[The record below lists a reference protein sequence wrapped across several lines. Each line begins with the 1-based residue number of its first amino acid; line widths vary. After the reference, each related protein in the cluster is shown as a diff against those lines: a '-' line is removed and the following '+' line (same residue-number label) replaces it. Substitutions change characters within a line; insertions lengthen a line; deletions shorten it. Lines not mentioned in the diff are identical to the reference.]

1 MANSAFPSVI
11 DTFPAVAEARP
22 PQAPGDVR
30 ILIVDDSRLV
40 RASIINHLKGVF
52 DHVEANDGEAAWALL
67 NEDPS
72 IRVVISD
79 LAMPRLDG
87 YGLLD
92 RIRNSPEARI
102 RRTPVVIL
110 SGDEEEAARAA
121 ALGATEFITKGVLTV
136 ELIARLQVLVRLS
149 QQWSEIESAQAQPVM
164 TEGVTGLASRAY
176 FEAQADKM
184 WAFSRRHGI
193 DFIVMCVRLDDIR
206 GLAPEHAGVRGAIT
220 ERVFGFIAEMLN
232 KAVRTEDCVTR
243 AGDNEFIVGTMGISP
258 TGAVKF
264 AQRLSQAIAR
274 ARVTHG
280 GHELTVTAS
289 FGVAAASQSQ
299 VQTPDGL
306 REIAVRRALVAQ
318 RSGGNRVI
326 GMAEE
331 SLEQGAPVAA
341 DDFGLPPMTIAEA
354 LNLIARGRE
363 REVLPYLPLLST
375 QIAPLVRLLENQGIQ
390 FSRQ

>member
-1 MANSAFPSVI
+1 MASSGFPSVI
-11 DTFPAVAEARP
+11 DTFPSVPEHRP
-22 PQAPGDVR
+22 PRAEGDVR
-30 ILIVDDSRLV
+30 ILVVDDSRLV
-40 RASIINHLKGVF
+40 RTSIINHLKGVF

-67 NEDPS
+67 NEDPT

-87 YGLLD
+87 YGLLE
-92 RIRNSPEARI
+92 RIRGSADARI
-102 RRTPVVIL
+102 RRLPVVIM

-136 ELIARLQVLVRLS
+136 ELIARLHVLVRLAR
-149 QQWSEIESAQAQPVM
+149 QWQEIESAKAQPLMV
-164 TEGVTGLASRAY
+164 EGATGLASRAY
-176 FEAQADKM
+176 FDAQADKM

-206 GLAPEHAGVRGAIT
+206 GLAPELAGVRGAIT

-243 AGDNEFIVGTMGISP
+243 AGDSEFIVGTMGISP
-258 TGAVKF
+258 IGAIKF

-274 ARVTHG
+274 ARVSHG

-289 FGVAAASQSQ
+289 FGIAAASQSE
-299 VQTPDGL
+299 VQTPSGL
-306 REIAVRRALVAQ
+306 RDIAVRRALVAQ
-318 RSGGNRVI
+318 RAGGGRVV
-326 GMAEE
+326 GMVEE
-331 SLEQGAPVAA
+331 SLEQGAPVA
-341 DDFGLPPMTIAEA
+341 DEFELPPMTIAEA

-363 REVLPYLPLLST
+363 REVLPYLKLLSG
-375 QIAPLVRLLENQGIQ
+375 QIGPLVRLLEQQGET